1 MSGGF
6 FNYEQ
11 YRIHDIIIRLEQALE
26 NEWILANYSKEVI
39 HYIRKDIEL
48 LNEAYVLTQRLDW
61 LLSGDDSEETFFE
74 RLKEDMKN
82 LDHKG

>member
-26 NEWILANYSKEVI
+26 NEWYIKNHSKENFD
-39 HYIRKDIEL
+39 YIRKDIDL
-48 LNEAYVLTQRLDW
+48 LNEAYVITQQLDL
-61 LLSGDDSEETFFE
+61 LLSGDNSEKHFFKG
-74 RLKEDMKN
+74 LKEDMKN
-82 LDHKG
+82 LEYKG